1 MPVSTTQSATLD
13 MLERLTVP
21 LDPQQ
26 HLTIVLRSL
35 LALRAKYDSRN
46 LNLSSKR
53 DINETAWIKP

>member
-1 MPVSTTQSATLD
+1 

-26 HLTIVLRSL
+26 DLTIVLRSL